1 MGLQATP
8 DLTKAQRGRA
18 RAAERDVGGVPREP
32 ASMPIYDVAIIGL
45 GVIGSAALAALA
57 RRGYRVVGIDR
68 FAAGHDRG
76 SSHGKTRV
84 IRLGYFEHPSYV
96 PLLRAAYALWRE
108 LEAQSGRLLLTI
120 TGIVEIGAPGS
131 DLVAGTLHSSR
142 LHDLPHEIL
151 DARSLMKR
159 FPAFRVPDDF
169 IGVVQ
174 PDGGFLQAEPAVAA
188 LQELASGSGAE
199 LRSKQRVL
207 AVEPNGSGV
216 RVTTASGDILARCAV
231 VAAGP
236 WVKSLLPQLCASIR
250 VTRQVVGWF
259 EPAQH
264 LRACFAAERFPVF
277 LLQNPD
283 GVFYGFPGDANGV
296 KVAKHHHLDE
306 AVDPDHYNRSVSP
319 ADEGTIRTMLKAHLP
334 DAEGRLLAAQT
345 CLYTMTLDGDFI
357 IDRLP
362 GCPQVIVAAPCSG
375 HGFKFA
381 PVVGEILAD
390 LATTGS
396 TDHDIARF
404 SLTRFSASLS
414 PAPAP

>member
-1 MGLQATP
+1 LSSA
-8 DLTKAQRGRA
+8 
-18 RAAERDVGGVPREP
+18 PRERG
-32 ASMPIYDVAIIGL
+32 MPIYDVAIIGL

-57 RRGYRVVGIDR
+57 RRGCRVVGIDR
-68 FAAGHDRG
+68 FAPGHDRG
-76 SSHGKTRV
+76 SSHGTTRV

-96 PLLRAAYALWRE
+96 PLLRAAYPLWRE
-108 LEAQSGRLLLTI
+108 LEARSGQLLLTI
-120 TGIVEIGAPGS
+120 TGIVEIGAAES

-142 LHDLPHEIL
+142 LHGLPHEIL

-169 IGVVQ
+169 IGVFQ
-174 PDGGFLQAEPAVAA
+174 PDGGFVRAQPTVTA
-188 LQELASGSGAE
+188 LQELASGAGAD
-199 LRSKQRVL
+199 LRRKQRVV
-207 AVEPNGSGV
+207 AVEPHRRGV
-216 RVTTASGDILARCAV
+216 RVTTEGGDILAGCAV

-236 WVKSLLPQLCASIR
+236 WVKSLLPQLRVPIR

-259 EPAQH
+259 EPAQQ
-264 LRACFAAERFPVF
+264 LRPCFTAERFPVF

-283 GVFYGFPGDANGV
+283 GVFYGFPGDADGV
-296 KVAKHHHLDE
+296 KVAKHHHLNE
-306 AVDPDHYNRSVSP
+306 AVDPDHYDHSVS
-319 ADEGTIRTMLKAHLP
+319 ATDEAAIRAVLKAHLP

-345 CLYTMTLDGDFI
+345 CLYTMTPDGDFI

-390 LATTGS
+390 LAATGS

-404 SLTRFSASLS
+404 SLARFSPF
-414 PAPAP
+414 PA

>member
-1 MGLQATP
+1 
-8 DLTKAQRGRA
+8 
-18 RAAERDVGGVPREP
+18 
-32 ASMPIYDVAIIGL
+32 MPIYDVAIIGL

-57 RRGYRVVGIDR
+57 RRGLRVVGIDR
-68 FAAGHDRG
+68 FTPGHDRG
-76 SSHGKTRV
+76 SSHGTTRV

-96 PLLRAAYALWRE
+96 PLLRAAYPLWRD
-108 LEAQSGRLLLTI
+108 LEARSGRLLLTI
-120 TGIVEIGAPGS
+120 TGILEIGAPES
-131 DLVAGTLHSSR
+131 DLIAGTLHSSR
-142 LHDLPHEIL
+142 LHGLPHEIL

-169 IGVVQ
+169 IGVFQ
-174 PDGGFLQAEPAVAA
+174 PDGGFVRAQPTVAA

-199 LRSKQRVL
+199 LRRKQRVV
-207 AVEPNGSGV
+207 AVEPHRCGV
-216 RVTTASGDILARCAV
+216 RVTTECGDVLAGCAV

-236 WVKSLLPQLCASIR
+236 WVKSLLPQLRAPIR

-264 LRACFAAERFPVF
+264 LRACFTAERFPVF

-283 GVFYGFPGDANGV
+283 GVFYGFPGDADGV
-296 KVAKHHHLDE
+296 KVAKHHHLNE
-306 AVDPDHYNRSVSP
+306 AVDPDHYDHNVSA
-319 ADEGTIRTMLKAHLP
+319 ADEATIRAVLKAHLP

-345 CLYTMTLDGDFI
+345 CLYTMTPDGDFI

-404 SLTRFSASLS
+404 SLARFSPFRS
-414 PAPAP
+414 PAPLPGPLPPAGAGRTAEQGG